1 MSQPTPT
8 RSRHRDAVAL
18 IAGVLMILLA
28 AGVLWM
34 AFGGPLDPI
43 VLKLAAPFS
52 LVLIGILGLLLSRKK
67 T

>member
-1 MSQPTPT
+1 MSGTPRPT
-8 RSRHRDAVAL
+8 RTDPVAL
-18 IAGVLMILLA
+18 IAGILMLLLA
-28 AGVLWM
+28 SGVLWM